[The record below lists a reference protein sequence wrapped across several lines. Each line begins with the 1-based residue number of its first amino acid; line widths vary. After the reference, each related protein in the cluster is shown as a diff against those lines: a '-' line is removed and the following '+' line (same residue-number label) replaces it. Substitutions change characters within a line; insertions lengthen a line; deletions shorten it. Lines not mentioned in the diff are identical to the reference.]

1 MAWQLDT
8 AHSQVEFAVKHMMVT
23 TVRGRFKKFSGT
35 VDLNEQQPE
44 QSRVA
49 VAVDVASLDTG
60 EERRDGHL
68 RSPDFFDVAQYPAL
82 FYKSTKVE
90 RLGEDQ
96 YRVTGDLTI
105 RDVTREVPLV
115 VTLEGPHRD
124 MQGQRRAGFAL
135 TGSINRKDFGLNW
148 NVALEAGGWLVGDT
162 VKLLIDAEVF
172 EPVTAPVEAIVQRT

>member
-8 AHSQVEFAVKHMMVT
+8 VHSQIEFAVKHMMVS

-35 VDLNEQQPE
+35 VALDEQLPE
-44 QSRVA
+44 QSRVD
-49 VAVDVASLDTG
+49 VTVDVASVDTG

-68 RSPDFFDVAQYPAL
+68 RSPDFFDVDRYPTLA
-82 FYKSTKVE
+82 FKSTNVE
-90 RLGEDQ
+90 QLGEDH

-105 RDVTREVPLV
+105 RDVTREVPLD
-115 VTLEGPHRD
+115 VTLEGRHRD

-148 NVALEAGGWLVGDT
+148 NVALEAGGWLVADT
-162 VKLLIDAEVF
+162 IKLLVDAEVF
-172 EPVTAPVEAIVQRT
+172 EPATVPAEAVAQ